1 MKLETGNVIELANG
15 ERYVWND
22 MHTTLVDL
30 TGEKILIREFI
41 DLKTFKYVTRIVG
54 EKPSKNIIRIYSDY
68 TLTTLLWERAE
79 VQGKISD
86 TERAI
91 LSAVYPTYKYI
102 ARDEDGGLC
111 LFKIE
116 PEKYEIMWKALGN
129 YDTLYCDFSAFNHLF
144 KFVSWNDKNPRLIS
158 TLLY

>member
-1 MKLETGNVIELANG
+1 MKLEPGNVIELANG
-15 ERYVWND
+15 ERYVWNEI
-22 MHTTLVDL
+22 HTTLVDL

-41 DLKTFKYVTRIVG
+41 NLDTFKYVTKITG
-54 EKPSKNIIRIYSDY
+54 EKLSRNIIKIYSDY
-68 TLTTLLWERAE
+68 TLTTLLWERGGD
-79 VQGKISD
+79 VQGELSD

-116 PEKYEIMWKALGN
+116 PKKYETMWKAL
-129 YDTLYCDFSAFNHLF
+129 LYYDFSAFNHLF

-158 TLLY
+158 ALLY